1 MPNGQKPLNFVRSSP
16 RNGAT
21 GVSRNVQALLV
32 FDRNVVND
40 SVWANNRNQIS
51 MWRGNTRVGIRVT
64 RVRDTVD
71 FDKRFN
77 IYVKPIN
84 RLRSLTNYR
93 IVIGPDLMSNNG
105 QKLGKTVTIRF
116 KTRRNS
122 VIPEE

>member
-1 MPNGQKPLNFVRSSP
+1 
-16 RNGAT
+16 
-21 GVSRNVQALLV
+21 
-32 FDRNVVND
+32 
-40 SVWANNRNQIS
+40 

-105 QKLGKTVTIRF
+105 QKLGETVTIRF